1 MKTKL
6 LVITMLMFAILSCEF
21 RKSVNK
27 DLLTGLTTKGD
38 KLSCDNVYL
47 SDGEEKIS
55 RNSFTYGEKF
65 YLNFENIEGFK
76 KDGEYVFP
84 GLQLIVVSQAGDTVM
99 KYKDLYADYTNGMN
113 ISPLLLKAHLT
124 VATPMHSNNKYS
136 LNINIWDKKGEGTFT
151 AKMDF
156 DIVPNKQIEIESNH
170 VSYDEIYL
178 FSKEREITITDNAA
192 KFNENI
198 YMIFE
203 GLEGFKEE
211 EGKVFI
217 GLSMKIADSEGN
229 LILNEDD
236 LMGDSYMIASDI
248 KSQLSPNFIF
258 TGSDIKNPVNCEI
271 VIWDKKGESKI
282 KASVKLNIE

>member
-1 MKTKL
+1 
-6 LVITMLMFAILSCEF
+6 
-21 RKSVNK
+21 
-27 DLLTGLTTKGD
+27 
-38 KLSCDNVYL
+38 
-47 SDGEEKIS
+47 
-55 RNSFTYGEKF
+55 
-65 YLNFENIEGFK
+65 
-76 KDGEYVFP
+76 
-84 GLQLIVVSQAGDTVM
+84 
-99 KYKDLYADYTNGMN
+99 
-113 ISPLLLKAHLT
+113 
-124 VATPMHSNNKYS
+124 S

-156 DIVPNKQIEIESNH
+156 DIISNKQIAIESNH